1 MHDDNPVE
9 TMTSPGCCSYRA
21 RQFYGFFGKNTTV
34 YPYLFFNCVCFLME
48 VKYIMDTQR
57 GIT

>member
-21 RQFYGFFGKNTTV
+21 RLSYGFFDEITTIQP
-34 YPYLFFNCVCFLME
+34 YKSLKCICYLFQL
-48 VKYIMDTQR
+48 KYIMDTQR
-57 GIT
+57 GII